1 MTVSMQA
8 NEQPNILIV
17 DDISTNLV
25 ILSEMVK
32 ATGCIPRPVTN
43 VKQAQ
48 RVAGIPPNRA
58 ETILPAPW
66 ATSSVLERCFP
77 PIMPSATTQESR

>member
-1 MTVSMQA
+1 MAVGMQA

-17 DDISTNLV
+17 DDVSTNLV

-32 ATGCIPRPVTN
+32 STGCIPRPVTN

-48 RVAGIPPNRA
+48 TAIDKKFRNLYCWIF
-58 ETILPAPW
+58 LC
-66 ATSSVLERCFP
+66 LK
-77 PIMPSATTQESR
+77 

>member
-32 ATGCIPRPVTN
+32 ATGCIP
-43 VKQAQ
+43 
-48 RVAGIPPNRA
+48 
-58 ETILPAPW
+58 
-66 ATSSVLERCFP
+66 SP
-77 PIMPSATTQESR
+77 PIPVWGNTG

>member
-48 RVAGIPPNRA
+48 TAMKERFRNLYYWISQCL
-58 ETILPAPW
+58 IQM
-66 ATSSVLERCFP
+66 VLNFVPC
-77 PIMPSATTQESR
+77 

>member
-43 VKQAQ
+43 VK
-48 RVAGIPPNRA
+48 
-58 ETILPAPW
+58 
-66 ATSSVLERCFP
+66 
-77 PIMPSATTQESR
+77 